1 MGAKR
6 TSPEANPPVRFGGG
20 GGESPVPA
28 SIQTR
33 LAAAERGLL
42 QPLVAKRGCISHIAC
57 VNLPNAIT
65 FSRLIMTA
73 AFVVAVSQRNLTG
86 YGAGLVL
93 FIVAAASDWLDGYL
107 ARKMGLVTPL
117 GKLMDPLAD
126 KILVS
131 AAFVFFTEQKLCPVW
146 VTALIIGREF
156 LVTGLRQIAIE
167 SGHVLAADRLG
178 KWKTTFQLAY
188 LITGLIWLTAAH
200 AKQSAAL
207 EWLGNLARPSW
218 EGGWLQPLFL
228 WAAVALTV
236 ISGWNYLWGSRHLL
250 RGK

>member
-1 MGAKR
+1 M
-6 TSPEANPPVRFGGG
+6 V
-20 GGESPVPA
+20 
-28 SIQTR
+28 
-33 LAAAERGLL
+33 
-42 QPLVAKRGCISHIAC
+42 QPLVAILERISHIAV

-73 AFVVAVSQRNLTG
+73 AFVLAVSQSSSAG
-86 YGAGLVL
+86 YTIGLIL
-93 FIVAAASDWLDGYL
+93 FVVAAASDWLDGYL

-131 AAFVFFTEQKLCPVW
+131 AAFVFFTAEGLCPVW

-167 SGHVLAADRLG
+167 SGHVLAADGLG
-178 KWKTTFQLAY
+178 KWKTTFQLTY
-188 LITGLIWLTAAH
+188 LITGLVWLASIHGAG
-200 AKQSAAL
+200 SAAAL
-207 EWLGNLARPSW
+207 NWLGHLARPAAD
-218 EGGWLQPLFL
+218 GGLLQPIFL
-228 WAAVALTV
+228 WAAVGLTV
-236 ISGWNYLWGSRHLL
+236 ISGWNYLWGSRQLL